1 MGIMNDVKDTTRK
14 VANTVVDKTE
24 DLVGMTKS
32 PKELANRVIEHL
44 THREYKEIA
53 SMLSAEARK
62 YLDKTGL
69 GDSKL
74 AKEKLDDFDK
84 AAKDIAIDL
93 KNHNYKEV
101 TEQLEKLE
109 KTLPEKATESYP
121 ILGSVK
127 NILRSIID
135 ACKKHVKDDVEPEFK
150 DILKT
155 LESSFDKFTN
165 K

>member
-1 MGIMNDVKDTTRK
+1 
-14 VANTVVDKTE
+14 
-24 DLVGMTKS
+24 
-32 PKELANRVIEHL
+32 
-44 THREYKEIA
+44 
-53 SMLSAEARK
+53 MLSAEARK
-62 YLDKTGL
+62 YLDKAGL

-93 KNHNYKEV
+93 KKHNYKEV
-101 TEQLEKLE
+101 VEQLEKLE

-135 ACKKHVKDDVEPEFK
+135 ACKKHVKDGVEPEFK
-150 DILKT
+150 DMLKT
-155 LESSFDKFTN
+155 LESSFDKFT
-165 K
+165 KK